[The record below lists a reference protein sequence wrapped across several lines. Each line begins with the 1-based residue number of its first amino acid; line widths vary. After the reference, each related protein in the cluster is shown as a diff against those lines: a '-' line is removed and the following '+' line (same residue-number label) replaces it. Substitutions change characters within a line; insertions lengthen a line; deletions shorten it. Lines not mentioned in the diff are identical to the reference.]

1 MIGVTAM
8 IAAAGIGA
16 VVAAGGSTMGLTAAQ
31 EQELAARIAAGVRP
45 SMIRLNDVAIEDYK
59 RRPGEADATEF
70 LVIRKDGEATITLAD
85 RGFTMRNLQVGGG
98 PGPNAIFIGFSG
110 GAHCCYTAHLIWIE
124 GRLRHQEIEL
134 RESQLKVVP
143 ISGPP
148 QLHFYDF
155 AFAEWNATFADS
167 PAPQVILSYDPRKGE
182 YVADAQA
189 MRQTPPDE
197 AMLRL
202 RAEEIRKVYDGLHPG
217 DLDPVLWSAMLDMIY
232 AGNAASAR
240 NLLDAAWPPDRPGKD
255 EFLAAF
261 TRQLW
266 SGATWRR
273 FDLGRVVGA
282 AEAFPPPPEAR

>member
-1 MIGVTAM
+1 MIGVTAA

-16 VVAAGGSTMGLTAAQ
+16 IVAAGGTAMGLTAAQ

-45 SMIRLNDVAIEDYK
+45 SMLRLNDVAIEDYK

-70 LVIRKDGEATITLAD
+70 LVIRKDGEAKITLAD

-110 GAHCCYTAHLIWIE
+110 GGHCCYTAHLIWIE

-167 PAPQVILSYDPRKGE
+167 PAPQVILHYDYRRGE
-182 YVADAQA
+182 YVADAAA
-189 MRQTPPDE
+189 MRQTAPD
-197 AMLRL
+197 AASLQL
-202 RAEEIRKVYDGLHPG
+202 RATEIRKVYEGLRPG
-217 DLDPVLWSAMLDMIY
+217 DLDSVLWAGMLEMIY

-240 NLLDAAWPPDRPGKD
+240 ALLDAAWPPERPGKD
-255 EFLAAF
+255 AFLADF
-261 TRQLW
+261 TKQLW
-266 SGATWRR
+266 RGTTWRR
-273 FDLGRVVGA
+273 FELGRVLGA
-282 AEAFPPPPEAR
+282 AEAFPAPAETR